1 MALGGKGPIVVVVLF
16 VEAFVSALFIGL
28 RWFTRR
34 FIRGDVGADD
44 YVLWATL
51 LFQVLFAVF
60 FLISSIYGFGQ
71 HNADLDEYSIM
82 MATKVELMGQFSVS
96 LAMGASKA
104 AVALLLL
111 RIINIF
117 WQRCVLWFWIFSMM
131 FLSILLAVACFAQ
144 CTPVESLWNPKVPV
158 LACPI
163 NLTNVAFVMCS
174 WSAAMDFFLAFFPW
188 YVLWKL
194 NMKRKDKI
202 TICVSLSLG
211 VFAGACG
218 IVRTTGLAVLGE
230 TADYLYATAD
240 SVMWTSSE
248 LCITIVC
255 VSIPSLRPLWQ
266 RFKGG
271 SSTDPYY
278 NDSHSRGGFGTKLH
292 TNPDHPNTGQETGSS
307 AYPLENMNNV
317 EINGGRDVAGLR
329 TSWHEADDTSDKSIL
344 GKSDGIVRKQEVSV
358 EYSTR

>member
-1 MALGGKGPIVVVVLF
+1 MALGGKGPVVVVVLF
-16 VEAFVSALFIGL
+16 AEVFLSGLFIGL

-34 FIRGDVGADD
+34 FIRGDVGPDD
-44 YVLWATL
+44 YVLWATWV
-51 LFQVLFAVF
+51 FQVLFAVF
-60 FLISSIYGFGQ
+60 FLISSLYGFGQ
-71 HNADLDEYSIM
+71 HNVDLDGYNVM

-96 LAMGASKA
+96 LAMGSSKA

-111 RIINIF
+111 RIINVF
-117 WQRCVLWFWIFSMM
+117 WQKCVLWFWIFSMM

-144 CTPVESLWNPKVPV
+144 CTPVESLWNPAVPV
-158 LACPI
+158 VACPL
-163 NLTNVAFVMCS
+163 NLTNIAFVMCS

-188 YVLWKL
+188 YILWKL

-218 IVRTTGLAVLGE
+218 IVRTTGLGVLSQ

-248 LCITIVC
+248 LCITIIC

-266 RFKGG
+266 RFTGG
-271 SSTDPYY
+271 SSTDQYY
-278 NDSHSRGGFGTKLH
+278 NNSRSRGGFGTKLH
-292 TNPDHPNTGQETGSS
+292 TNPDNRSTDQEVGAG
-307 AYPLENMNNV
+307 AYPLESMNNV
-317 EINGGRDVAGLR
+317 EINGGRDDTKVH
-329 TSWHEADDTSDKSIL
+329 TTWNDADDMSDKAIL
-344 GKSDGIVRKQEVSV
+344 GKGDGIVRKQEISV